1 MDMALMVGLGM
12 DMAVVGGHK
21 VVVMGLILGIVSCWD
36 PCNMMY
42 LMPHVVDSPLDG
54 SK

>member
-1 MDMALMVGLGM
+1 MDMVLVVCLGM

-21 VVVMGLILGIVSCWD
+21 IVVMGLVLNIVSCWN

-42 LMPHVVDSPLDG
+42 LVIHFVDSPLDELE
-54 SK
+54 